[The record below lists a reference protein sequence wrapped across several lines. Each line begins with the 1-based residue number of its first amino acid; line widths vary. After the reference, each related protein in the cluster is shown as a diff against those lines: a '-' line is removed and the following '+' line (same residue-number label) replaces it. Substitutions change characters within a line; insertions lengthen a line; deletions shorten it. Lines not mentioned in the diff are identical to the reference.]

1 MLNKIAVCA
10 SLLLGVGCGLY
21 EGYAVHCLDEPGP
34 CKIRAEVNRDTIK
47 STRYK
52 LECSL
57 RLED

>member
-1 MLNKIAVCA
+1 MYFMRGML
-10 SLLLGVGCGLY
+10 Y
-21 EGYAVHCLDEPGP
+21 CLDEPGP
-34 CKIRAEVNRDTIK
+34 CKIRAELNRDTIK